1 MSTIRRAVVWRGR
14 LDKSLLMFMWR
25 VSTMRLVVDMQN
37 LQESS
42 RVSGTRLLVDMQNL
56 CVG

>member
-1 MSTIRRAVVWRGR
+1 MG
-14 LDKSLLMFMWR
+14 
-25 VSTMRLVVDMQN
+25 LVVDMQN